1 MRTNMKQRHGTSPK
15 RWALLI
21 VQTSAIWI
29 SCEPGVHRSPGG
41 CTPGYF
47 ISPLWGEE
55 NEGATIPVG
64 CTPGYF
70 VSPLRGE
77 ENEDA
82 TIPGGCTPGY
92 FISPLRGEENE
103 DDRTKTIKTSLRANP
118 SGPNSLIDHMVMMK
132 TFDAEPPAVIT

>member
-47 ISPLWGEE
+47 ISPL
-55 NEGATIPVG
+55 
-64 CTPGYF
+64 
-70 VSPLRGE
+70 RGE

-103 DDRTKTIKTSLRANP
+103 DDRTETIKTSLRANP

>member
-1 MRTNMKQRHGTSPK
+1 MRTNMKERHGTSPK

-47 ISPLWGEE
+47 ISPL
-55 NEGATIPVG
+55 
-64 CTPGYF
+64 
-70 VSPLRGE
+70 
-77 ENEDA
+77 
-82 TIPGGCTPGY
+82 
-92 FISPLRGEENE
+92 RGEENE
-103 DDRTKTIKTSLRANP
+103 DDRTETIKTSLRANP